1 MIILTIMK
9 MMMKM
14 MVVMMMMTCYL
25 IVVSVI
31 RELVQINVV
40 GVFGQ

>member
-1 MIILTIMK
+1 
-9 MMMKM
+9 MMVT
-14 MVVMMMMTCYL
+14 MVVMMVL
-25 IVVSVI
+25 NLVVVSVV